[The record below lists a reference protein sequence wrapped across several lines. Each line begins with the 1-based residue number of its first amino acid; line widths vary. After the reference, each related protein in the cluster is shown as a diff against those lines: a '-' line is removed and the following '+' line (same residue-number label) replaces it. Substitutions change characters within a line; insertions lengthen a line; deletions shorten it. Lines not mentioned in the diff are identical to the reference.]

1 MRFLPALV
9 FAIFGL
15 AAVTPALGQE
25 TKANPVVVIETSK
38 GDITLELYPDKA
50 PVTVENFLGYVKS
63 GFYNGTIFHRVIR
76 RFAVQGG
83 GFTPDLVE
91 KPNGES
97 IVNESKTSKLRN
109 DRWTIA
115 MARTDD
121 PNSARSQ
128 FFINMRMNLD
138 LDSRMGRDGY
148 AVFGKV
154 IEGENIVRDIAI
166 SNTHSVGGM
175 DDVPVEPILIIST
188 TIK

>member
-91 KPNGES
+91 KPNGCLLY
-97 IVNESKTSKLRN
+97 TS
-109 DRWTIA
+109 DA
-115 MARTDD
+115 AD
-121 PNSARSQ
+121 
-128 FFINMRMNLD
+128 
-138 LDSRMGRDGY
+138 
-148 AVFGKV
+148 
-154 IEGENIVRDIAI
+154 E
-166 SNTHSVGGM
+166 
-175 DDVPVEPILIIST
+175 
-188 TIK
+188 

>member
-1 MRFLPALV
+1 MRLFPAL
-9 FAIFGL
+9 ILTLCSLCSTL
-15 AAVTPALGQE
+15 AFSEEASG
-25 TKANPVVVIETSK
+25 NPIVVLETSK
-38 GDITLELYPDKA
+38 GNITIELLPDKA
-50 PVTVENFLGYVKS
+50 PITVESFLGYVRS

-97 IVNESKTSKLRN
+97 IINESKTSKLRN
-109 DRWTIA
+109 DRWTVA

-128 FFINMRMNLD
+128 FYINMRMNLD

-148 AVFGKV
+148 AVFGSV
-154 IEGENIVRDIAI
+154 IEGQNIVRDIAM
-166 SNTHSVGGM
+166 SSTHSAGGM
-175 DDVPVEPILIIST
+175 EDVPVEPILIIST
-188 TIK
+188 TLK

>member
-91 KPNGES
+91 NLE
-97 IVNESKTSKLRN
+97 
-109 DRWTIA
+109 TIA
-115 MARTDD
+115 GLLPWLAQTT
-121 PNSARSQ
+121 
-128 FFINMRMNLD
+128 L
-138 LDSRMGRDGY
+138 
-148 AVFGKV
+148 
-154 IEGENIVRDIAI
+154 IVPALNF
-166 SNTHSVGGM
+166 SLTCA
-175 DDVPVEPILIIST
+175 
-188 TIK
+188 